1 VGRVVNAP
9 AHSLELTLAEGHSR
23 RAPEAEEIELRSP
36 RGHNTRGYMAWTWL
50 HTRKALPTWLHTRKV
65 RPGRARWQEDV
76 RGSSEAPHRPRL
88 RHRRRRLH
96 KANGYSSEFDVS
108 GIRGRLLPPR
118 ARPSSTSTSSCVSGA
133 RLPSPARRRSF
144 RPRSSRFCPAAT
156 RRRRPKRDTSVK
168 RCGASKTPRVPTSP
182 LCRGDQAPPNRV
194 KTALANI
201 AGRARD
207 AREHLKGENIRES
220 ECVCVYVCVMWVDMC
235 ESVTRARLGNRG
247 GYPVRGG
254 GEKNK

>member
-9 AHSLELTLAEGHSR
+9 AHSLELTLDEGHSR

-96 KANGYSSEFDVS
+96 KANGYSS
-108 GIRGRLLPPR
+108 GHRLWR
-118 ARPSSTSTSSCVSGA
+118 AA
-133 RLPSPARRRSF
+133 RELEDGHVRSARQQ
-144 RPRSSRFCPAAT
+144 
-156 RRRRPKRDTSVK
+156 
-168 RCGASKTPRVPTSP
+168 P
-182 LCRGDQAPPNRV
+182 LQDQAP
-194 KTALANI
+194 L
-201 AGRARD
+201 
-207 AREHLKGENIRES
+207 
-220 ECVCVYVCVMWVDMC
+220 
-235 ESVTRARLGNRG
+235 
-247 GYPVRGG
+247 RGG
-254 GEKNK
+254 GVLGAAPRNVHTMGDETVPSMLNQTATRGRRN